1 MAESLKDQS
10 LLSKQIASNE
20 ADAKESSED
29 RVRALEKILNL
40 SEQIHG
46 NNKFDGKT
54 VGQMKRDLTVIAEL
68 KREELEASEK
78 ENKIL
83 TENTLEIE
91 GALDL
96 AGKIGKKIKD
106 SVESIPFIG
115 EKLSEVL
122 DLEDLGERMQKDVF
136 DKVLKT
142 LNDGGTF
149 KDAFAKPGK
158 MVGEQINKNI
168 LGPLEKMGPTGQA
181 AAKMLRGAFTFLLN
195 PVTLGVA
202 AFAAAFVGI
211 FKIVTKIR
219 KAQRDLGKELGVSTK
234 EAGKFLISVKAS
246 EKAFNM
252 IGLDGSKIQTT
263 LGEIGKEFGSL
274 ENMTVA
280 NARNIERFAQN
291 TGISGSEVVKL
302 NKVFMDLEGL
312 SFDAATNV
320 SRVAADLAK
329 AAGVNTAKV
338 IGDMASNAEKFAE
351 FSTMGANGFAKA
363 AVEAAKVG
371 TSLSGILGAADKLLD
386 FESSISAQ
394 FEAQVLT
401 GKQINLEKARQL
413 SLDGDISGLTEE
425 IQSIVGQVGDIQ
437 SLNVIQRGKI
447 AEAIGISVGD
457 LIKISRGE
465 EVAQGETVLSE
476 QKKTNE
482 LLIEGLDI
490 DREALDVAKD
500 KNVSIQP
507 GLF

>member
-1 MAESLKDQS
+1 
-10 LLSKQIASNE
+10 
-20 ADAKESSED
+20 
-29 RVRALEKILNL
+29 
-40 SEQIHG
+40 
-46 NNKFDGKT
+46 
-54 VGQMKRDLTVIAEL
+54 
-68 KREELEASEK
+68 
-78 ENKIL
+78 
-83 TENTLEIE
+83 
-91 GALDL
+91 
-96 AGKIGKKIKD
+96 
-106 SVESIPFIG
+106 
-115 EKLSEVL
+115 
-122 DLEDLGERMQKDVF
+122 
-136 DKVLKT
+136 
-142 LNDGGTF
+142 
-149 KDAFAKPGK
+149 
-158 MVGEQINKNI
+158 
-168 LGPLEKMGPTGQA
+168 
-181 AAKMLRGAFTFLLN
+181 
-195 PVTLGVA
+195 
-202 AFAAAFVGI
+202 
-211 FKIVTKIR
+211 
-219 KAQRDLGKELGVSTK
+219 
-234 EAGKFLISVKAS
+234 
-246 EKAFNM
+246 M

>member
-1 MAESLKDQS
+1 MAEGIKEQK
-10 LLSKQIASNE
+10 LLSDQILANTKQQGKETTRLNDLNARLEQLYKGHHGNLKIGGQFVRDIRKDTEAST
-20 ADAKESSED
+20 
-29 RVRALEKILNL
+29 VALEK
-40 SEQIHG
+40 S
-46 NNKFDGKT
+46 
-54 VGQMKRDLTVIAEL
+54 IAA
-68 KREELEASEK
+68 KKK

-83 TENTLEIE
+83 QDNAFEINTT
-91 GALDL
+91 LDL
-96 AGKIGKKIKD
+96 ADKLGDKIKD
-106 SVESIPFIG
+106 GVESIPLVG
-115 EKLSEVL
+115 DMLSEKLNL
-122 DLEDLGERMQKDVF
+122 DDLGENIQKQVF
-136 DKVLKT
+136 DNL
-142 LNDGGTF
+142 LSGIRDGGEEGFQGFF
-149 KDAFAKPGK
+149 KSFDG
-158 MVGEQINKNI
+158 IKNI
-168 LGPLEKMGPTGQA
+168 IGRNIIGPISKMGTTGKAAAAVLRRAMTIALGPVGLIVAG
-181 AAKMLRGAFTFLLN
+181 FT
-195 PVTLGVA
+195 A
-202 AFAAAFVGI
+202 AFMI
-211 FKIVTKIR
+211 FKNIR
-219 KAQRDLGKELGVSTK
+219 KAQREFGEAVGISRDQVGLLAVKTK
-234 EAGKFLISVKAS
+234 VV
-246 EKAFNM
+246 EKSFNA
-252 IGLDGSKIQTT
+252 IGLDGSKIKTT

-280 NARNIERFAQN
+280 NAASIERFAQN
-291 TGISGSEVVKL
+291 AGVAGSEVVKL
-302 NKVFMDLEGL
+302 NKLFMDLEGL

-329 AAGVNTAKV
+329 EANVSTARV
-338 IGDMASNAEKFAE
+338 IGDMASSAEKFAE
-351 FSTMGANGFAKA
+351 FSTMGADGFAKA

-371 TSLSGILGAADKLLD
+371 TSLSGILGAADKLLN

-413 SLDGDISGLTEE
+413 SLDGDIAGLTTE

-465 EVAQGETVLSE
+465 EVAQGETVLDE